1 MKVNEVKNLIKSEK
15 LVPILR
21 TPYVEYLFDIVKAA
35 IDAGGRI
42 IEFTMSI
49 PDIISKLAE
58 IKEKFPDMVIG
69 LGTVYEPDDACKAI
83 ERGADFIVTPIL
95 NQDLVDVV
103 KSKEKLLILSG
114 FTPTEIYN
122 AYKLGSD
129 LIKLFPASEVSPTFL
144 REIFNPMPFV
154 EIFPTG
160 GLNLISAIQFISYG
174 AVAVGMGAST
184 IFKKE
189 LIKEKNFSE
198 ISYHLYNA
206 RRRIQNMVI

>member
-1 MKVNEVKNLIKSEK
+1 MNVKEVKDLIKSEK

-21 TPYVEYLFDIVKAA
+21 TPHVECLIDIVKASV
-35 IDAGGRI
+35 DAGGKI
-42 IEFTMSI
+42 IEFTTSI
-49 PDIISKLAE
+49 PGIIDRLEE
-58 IKEKFPDMVIG
+58 IKNKFPEMVMG
-69 LGTVYEPDDACKAI
+69 LGTVYEAEDAIKAM
-83 ERGADFIVTPIL
+83 ERGVDFIVTPIL
-95 NQDLVDVV
+95 NEALVDVV
-103 KSKEKLLILSG
+103 KSKGKLLILSG

-189 LIKEKNFSE
+189 LIEQKNFSE
-198 ISYHLYNA
+198 ISFHLYNA
-206 RRRIQNMVI
+206 RRRIQNMEI

>member
-1 MKVNEVKNLIKSEK
+1 MKSSDVKKLIKEER

-21 TPYVEYLFDIVKAA
+21 THNEECIEEILKAT

-42 IEFTMSI
+42 IEFTMTI
-49 PDIISKLAE
+49 PNILEKIDYYKN
-58 IKEKFPDMVIG
+58 KFPELTIG
-69 LGTVYEPDDACKAI
+69 LGTVYEPEEAKKGI
-83 ERGADFIVTPIL
+83 ERGVDFIVTPIL
-95 NQDLVDVV
+95 NPSIVEVA

-129 LIKLFPASEVSPTFL
+129 LIKLFPASEVNPTFL
-144 REIFNPMPFV
+144 REILNPMPFV

-184 IFKKE
+184 IFKKD
-189 LIKEKNFSE
+189 LIEQKNYKE
-198 ISYHLYNA
+198 ISFHLWNA